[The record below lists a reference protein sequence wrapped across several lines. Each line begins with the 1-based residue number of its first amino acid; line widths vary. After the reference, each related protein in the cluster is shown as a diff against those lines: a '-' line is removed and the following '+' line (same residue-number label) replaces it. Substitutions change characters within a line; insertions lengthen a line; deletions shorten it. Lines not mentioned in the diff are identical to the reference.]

1 MWIFIVILL
10 FFLLFVRTTM
20 EMNKLFNT
28 RRCVGAPFYKETFD

>member
-20 EMNKLFNT
+20 EMTKLFNT
-28 RRCVGAPFYKETFD
+28 RQSVGAPYYKETFD